1 MVLSVNT
8 YSDCRSSM
16 TQPSKLDRKT
26 VVAINRRHQSNK
38 QKLRNAARKA
48 K

>member
-1 MVLSVNT
+1 
-8 YSDCRSSM
+8 M
-16 TQPSKLDRKT
+16 TQPSKLDRKV
-26 VVAINRRHQSNK
+26 VVAINRRIHQSNK